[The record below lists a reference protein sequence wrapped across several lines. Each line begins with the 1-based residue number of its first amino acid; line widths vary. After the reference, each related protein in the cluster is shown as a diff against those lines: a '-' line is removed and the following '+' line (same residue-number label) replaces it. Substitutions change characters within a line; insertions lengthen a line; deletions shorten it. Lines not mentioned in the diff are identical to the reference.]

1 MLAILLHLCVL
12 LEQALHYTT
21 SGKKIY
27 RVTGTIDC
35 DPKKLADRLAKAN
48 DITAWNKTLLKH
60 ELVKVS
66 LESQTIL
73 LSDKY

>member
-1 MLAILLHLCVL
+1 ML
-12 LEQALHYTT
+12 LEQVLHYTI

-60 ELVKVS
+60 ELLKVS